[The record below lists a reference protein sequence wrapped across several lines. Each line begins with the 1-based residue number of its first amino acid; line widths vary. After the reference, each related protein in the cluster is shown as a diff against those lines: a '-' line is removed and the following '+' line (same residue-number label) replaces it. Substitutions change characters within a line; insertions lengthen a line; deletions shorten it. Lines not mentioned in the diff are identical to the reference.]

1 MGGSENFSGLDLGRL
16 AASQVLRPFLGTPPI
31 PDHSKFSFSIFHSRS
46 AQFSKNKKMA
56 QVNEVAEFNPSIPPP
71 SIGEEQSTVPLE
83 VQLSNATVSKP
94 PQANNNGWK
103 LFKGKCVLIY
113 RLCSGG

>member
-1 MGGSENFSGLDLGRL
+1 LDGWLQ
-16 AASQVLRPFLGTPPI
+16 AKFYAHFWAHLRFPTI
-31 PDHSKFSFSIFHSRS
+31 PNFHSR
-46 AQFSKNKKMA
+46 FSILDLPNFPKIKKMA

-71 SIGEEQSTVPLE
+71 SIGEEQTVPLE

>member
-1 MGGSENFSGLDLGRL
+1 
-16 AASQVLRPFLGTPPI
+16 
-31 PDHSKFSFSIFHSRS
+31 
-46 AQFSKNKKMA
+46 MA

-71 SIGEEQSTVPLE
+71 AIAEEQSTVPLE